1 MARPA
6 PAPAKPR
13 NIRVRTKPP
22 PAKKARKPKAQGPG
36 IPLPDRLSNIASLA
50 LDVSDEL
57 SELKETYRAFG
68 CLESL
73 LVPVEI
79 QRSDEFYVTPTEL
92 RALVALVHAE
102 FGRRI
107 DAVGLAVDALQTA
120 SSTLRTA
127 QAKVQTIRAK
137 P

>member
-13 NIRVRTKPP
+13 NVSIRAKPP
-22 PAKKARKPKAQGPG
+22 PAKKARKPKAQDPG
-36 IPLPDRLSNIASLA
+36 DPVPDPLRNISSLA
-50 LDVSDEL
+50 LDLSDEL

-68 CLESL
+68 CLERL

-107 DAVGLAVDALQTA
+107 DAVGVAVKAIQTA
-120 SSTLRTA
+120 SATPRNE
-127 QAKVQTIRAK
+127 
-137 P
+137 